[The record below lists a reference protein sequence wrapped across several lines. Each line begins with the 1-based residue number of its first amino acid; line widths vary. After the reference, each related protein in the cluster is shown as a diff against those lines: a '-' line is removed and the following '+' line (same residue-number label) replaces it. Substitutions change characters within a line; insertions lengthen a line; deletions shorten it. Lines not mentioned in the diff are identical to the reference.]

1 MPVEHDYI
9 QPISS
14 DPNLSAANA
23 PEVVETPPIDP
34 AYVQQVEARAAA
46 AERAAQEAN
55 ARATQLSVAQ
65 ANAQYEAKK
74 RQALEAAKE
83 TGDVEAVTQFYES
96 DRQNRDQ
103 QVQQALMGAVVT
115 RYRDDLKGRY
125 GLREDQMI
133 YLGENPEMME
143 ARAQGLAQQNQQALA
158 FQQSLDNAFLG
169 QQAHERT
176 MMNADRIGGSR
187 GGAGRPEPTYEKGS
201 MDHLRELMYGDSQV
215 LIP

>member
-23 PEVVETPPIDP
+23 PEIVETPPIDP
-34 AYVQQVEARAAA
+34 AEYNRVQSELAAERQRAAA
-46 AERAAQEAN
+46 AEQ
-55 ARATQLSVAQ
+55 RATALAVAQ
-65 ANAQYEAKK
+65 ANAAYEAKK
-74 RQALEAAKE
+74 SQAKEAAKE
-83 TGDVEAVTQFYES
+83 SGDIEALEQFYES
-96 DRQNRDQ
+96 DRMTREQ
-103 QVQQALMGAVVT
+103 QLQQAVVGAAVNG
-115 RYRDDLKGRY
+115 YRGDLKNRY
-125 GLREDQMI
+125 GLRDDQVTL
-133 YLGENPEMME
+133 LGEDPNQME
-143 ARAQGLAQQNQQALA
+143 YRAQMLFQQNQQASQ

-187 GGAGRPEPTYEKGS
+187 GGAGRPEATYEKGS